1 MMLIGM
7 NVVLVSELSVK
18 CFVKCSWLVMFSG
31 VERFLCLGLS
41 LRMMLIGMCL
51 LEMSFVN
58 GLLVLIGV
66 SWFVFLIRIM
76 CMFGLIVCISVISS
90 LRFVIEVL
98 LIISRLVCSGEFL
111 FCVGFLLGI

>member
-1 MMLIGM
+1 MFLVVVNDGVLLWWIVWVFWMIMLL
-7 NVVLVSELSVK
+7 VVWWKMCWSV
-18 CFVKCSWLVMFSG
+18 V
-31 VERFLCLGLS
+31 
-41 LRMMLIGMCL
+41 IGMCL